1 MKSTKQSHTNTPPS
15 TLHLFA
21 PTHTP
26 PSTPPP
32 LPTHPL
38 FQVKDNELG
47 IEQYIITKALTKAP
61 NDYPDAKN
69 QPHVQ
74 VAKAMIE
81 QGGNVAPGAVIEYV
95 ICVDS
100 SKSSVADRAYHPKTV
115 LKAEGMLQID
125 TAWYMA
131 QQLHPPIWR
140 LCDPID
146 GLDSS
151 QVAECLG
158 LDPSK
163 FHSYASVDVGLA
175 RDELQLPGGSAELS
189 KMSNATPLMI
199 KCNSCGVTSPF
210 RGLLGQGAPSTGS
223 LGGEWVGG
231 KALNCSNCSAPLPL
245 VKVQNA
251 LTMAAR
257 EWIVKYYSAPLQC
270 DEPSCKAI
278 SYGLSTHKAVDEAGM
293 PLFPA
298 CTVPRCTGRMCKTIT
313 DKALHTQLLSYK
325 CLFDVQWAHKK
336 LEQDNKR
343 RSEKVLPSAMS
354 PEESRAF
361 DSLMQQADRAL
372 KLSAYNTIDMRSL
385 LTLPTAS
392 EQVKSVGSI
401 D

>member
-1 MKSTKQSHTNTPPS
+1 MSKILEYLSDIAKKVITIIAAQQSGTGRAQRD
-15 TLHLFA
+15 TL
-21 PTHTP
+21 T
-26 PSTPPP
+26 PP
-32 LPTHPL
+32 LPPPHLFHPL
-38 FQVKDNELG
+38 TPSLHPSTSSHPPLQVKDNELG

-251 LTMAAR
+251 
-257 EWIVKYYSAPLQC
+257 
-270 DEPSCKAI
+270 
-278 SYGLSTHKAVDEAGM
+278 
-293 PLFPA
+293 
-298 CTVPRCTGRMCKTIT
+298 
-313 DKALHTQLLSYK
+313 
-325 CLFDVQWAHKK
+325 
-336 LEQDNKR
+336 
-343 RSEKVLPSAMS
+343 
-354 PEESRAF
+354 
-361 DSLMQQADRAL
+361 
-372 KLSAYNTIDMRSL
+372 
-385 LTLPTAS
+385 
-392 EQVKSVGSI
+392 
-401 D
+401 